1 MRHLADCL
9 EASAARFPDR
19 VAIVDPSGR
28 QVTYAELNQQADA
41 VAGFLSDRGVGRGDR
56 VGVVLPKSSSA
67 VVALFG
73 IMKAGAAYVPVD
85 YSAPTERGRRILTDC
100 QVRALI
106 VDGRS
111 LAVIPEIH
119 TTDAWPRAVIVVG
132 GIPDPV
138 VAEQTTPFADV
149 LADARRP
156 ATRSRGEHDLAYIL
170 YTSGSTGMPKG
181 VMITHRNVL
190 SFVDWCSSVFE
201 PNERDRFS
209 SHAPF
214 HFDPSVFDLYV
225 ATKHGAAVH
234 LISEDIGKSPEE
246 LARFIAIRQLTV
258 WCSTASALTLL
269 VQFGDLEA
277 HEASSLRLVLSGGE
291 VFPIKHLRELQRRWP
306 SPVYYNVY
314 GPTEACVFC
323 TLARIPSPVPDDRE
337 TPYPIGFPGS
347 HCRALV
353 LDVEG
358 REVAPGGEGL
368 LHVSGASVFSGYWN
382 RPADTA
388 AAFLDRGGVRWY
400 NTGDVVRWCPA
411 EGFTYVGRRDN
422 LVKRHG
428 YRIELGEIERALYLH
443 SGVREAA
450 VVSFAD
456 ADSSVKIV
464 AFLVCHDG
472 AKPSIVELKIFCA
485 AKLPSYMNP
494 DRFVF
499 QDRLPRTATDKI
511 DYQALK
517 RQSLDA
523 A

>member
-1 MRHLADCL
+1 
-9 EASAARFPDR
+9 
-19 VAIVDPSGR
+19 
-28 QVTYAELNQQADA
+28 
-41 VAGFLSDRGVGRGDR
+41 
-56 VGVVLPKSSSA
+56 VLPKSSSA
-67 VVALFG
+67 VVTLFG

-85 YSAPTERGRRILTDC
+85 YSAPLERGRRILTDC

-106 VDGRS
+106 IDGGS
-111 LAVIPEIH
+111 LAVIPELPA
-119 TTDAWPRAVIVVG
+119 TDASPRPVIVVG
-132 GIPDPV
+132 GISDPST
-138 VAEQTTPFADV
+138 AEQTTPFADV
-149 LADARRP
+149 IADARHP
-156 ATRSRGEHDLAYIL
+156 TMRSRGEDDLAYIL

-181 VMITHRNVL
+181 VMISHRNVL

-201 PNERDRFS
+201 PNQHDRFS

-225 ATKHGAAVH
+225 ATKHGAEVH
-234 LISEDIGKSPEE
+234 LIPEDVAKRPEQ
-246 LARFIAIRQLTV
+246 LARFVATRQLTV

-269 VQFGDLEA
+269 VQFGDLEV
-277 HEASSLRLVLSGGE
+277 HQASSLRLVLSGGE

-306 SPVYYNVY
+306 APVYYNVY

-323 TLARIPSPVPDDRE
+323 TLARIPSPVPEDRE

-347 HCRALV
+347 HCSALV
-353 LDVEG
+353 LDDEG
-358 REVAPGGEGL
+358 REVAPGDEGL
-368 LHVSGASVFSGYWN
+368 LHVSGAPVFSGYWN

-388 AAFLDRGGVRWY
+388 AAFLDREGVRWY

-411 EGFTYVGRRDN
+411 DGFTYVARNDN
-422 LVKRHG
+422 MVKRRG

-443 SGVREAA
+443 SSVRETA

-456 ADSSVKIV
+456 ADASVKIV
-464 AFLVCHDG
+464 AFLSCHDG
-472 AKPSIVELKIFCA
+472 AKPSIVELKTFCA

-511 DYQALK
+511 DYRALK
-517 RQSLDA
+517 GQSLDLA
-523 A
+523 ASRPARAQID